1 MPESKSM
8 HSVLDGVHP
17 DNPNPVAIVQIRPPL
32 AIRWI
37 AVALAMLLPTLL
49 LGSLLVPWQQSALGT
64 GQVIAYA
71 PQERQQVVEAPIE
84 GRVVEWFV
92 REGERVAEGA
102 PLVEIRDNDPDLVR
116 RLQEQ
121 EKSLQEELRAANEQI
136 ASYGRK
142 LEATWASRELQ
153 IAELEAKIQETL
165 QKRIGVASEVE
176 AAYLNLNRVRTLT
189 SEGLSSTRDLELA
202 TMQDG
207 KTRATLDALDRQV
220 SAQRRAN
227 EKAAAEADGKIAS
240 VEAELE
246 VARSKAAEVRR
257 KLLELEVKQARQ
269 AAQIVRAP
277 REGLVLMLHGA
288 VGGGQVKSG
297 DPVVTLVPDTLS
309 RAVEITI
316 DGNDMPLVRQGGPA
330 RIVFEGWPALQVVG
344 LPGTNRGTF
353 DAVVAFVDAAGDA
366 KGRFRVV
373 LVPAPGAIWPDAERL
388 RQGVRAKG
396 FLLLGSVSVGYELW
410 RQINGFPP
418 LPDIDKTKG
427 SIPSAKKPRSPEAL
441 K

>member
-1 MPESKSM
+1 MPDPKSM
-8 HSVLDGVHP
+8 RSVLDGVHP
-17 DNPNPVAIVQIRPPL
+17 DNPNRLAIVQIRPPL
-32 AIRWI
+32 KIRWI
-37 AVALAMLLPTLL
+37 AMALAVALPLLLVVALA
-49 LGSLLVPWQQSALGT
+49 VPWQQSALGT
-64 GQVIAYA
+64 GRVIAYA
-71 PQERQQVVEAPIE
+71 PQERQQVVDAPIP

-92 REGERVAEGA
+92 REGQRVAEGA

-121 EKSLQEELRAANEQI
+121 QITLNEEVRSVNEQI

-153 IAELEAKIQETL
+153 IAELDAKIQETL
-165 QKRIGVASEVE
+165 QKRVGTASELE
-176 AAYLNLNRVRTLT
+176 AARLNLNRVRTLN
-189 SEGLSSTRDLELA
+189 SEGLSSTREFEVA
-202 TMQDG
+202 TM
-207 KTRATLDALDRQV
+207 KEEKARATLDALDRQV

-227 EKAAAEADGKIAS
+227 EKAAAEVDGKIAS

-246 VARSKAAEVRR
+246 VARSKAAELRR
-257 KLLELEVKQARQ
+257 KLLDLEVKQARQ
-269 AAQIVRAP
+269 AAQVVRAP

-297 DPVVTLVPDTLS
+297 DPVVTLVPDTAS
-309 RAVEITI
+309 RAVEIYV
-316 DGNDMPLVRQGGPA
+316 DGNDMPLVRPGGAA

-353 DAVVAFVDAAGDA
+353 DAEVAFVDAAGDD

-373 LVPAPGAIWPDAERL
+373 LVPTPGAIWPDAERL

-396 FLLLGSVSVGYELW
+396 FLLLGSVSVAYELW
-410 RQINGFPP
+410 RQVNGFPP

-427 SIPSAKKPRSPEAL
+427 SIPSGKKPRSPDAL